1 MGWRQVG
8 KPKITE
14 SVHNF
19 PLPPVAVD
27 PLSSHIYN
35 LCQPGGFSYESTTS
49 ACSALSHK
57 ATLTQQSGKFS

>member
-27 PLSSHIYN
+27 PLSSHIFN
-35 LCQPGGFSYESTTS
+35 QEASAMRAPLQP
-49 ACSALSHK
+49 A
-57 ATLTQQSGKFS
+57 QR